1 MVLAETVR
9 RFNILCALGRD
20 EDFHRGETIFE
31 RHKAAKRRLLAP
43 ISRPPF
49 VAIPFD
55 RSLLS
60 TKGGLRTNEHGQV
73 LRPDGGVIA
82 GLYCAGA
89 AMANPIGTRA
99 ISAGTTIGP
108 NMTWGY
114 ICARHMLGA
123 N

>member
-1 MVLAETVR
+1 M
-9 RFNILCALGRD
+9 
-20 EDFHRGETIFE
+20 
-31 RHKAAKRRLLAP
+31 KP
-43 ISRPPF
+43 IVKPPF
-49 VAIPFD
+49 VAVSFN
-55 RSLLS
+55 RSVLS

-73 LRPDGGVIA
+73 IAHGGSVIA

-114 ICARHMLGA
+114 ISARHVLTSNRNA
-123 N
+123 QT

>member
-1 MVLAETVR
+1 
-9 RFNILCALGRD
+9 LGRD
-20 EDFHRGETIFE
+20 EDFHRGETVYQ
-31 RHKAAKRRLLAP
+31 RAKSGGRATLRP
-43 ISRPPF
+43 ILKPPF
-49 VAIPFD
+49 VAVSFN
-55 RSLLS
+55 RSVLS

-73 LRPDGGVIA
+73 LDRNGSVIA

-114 ICARHMLGA
+114 IGARHVLTSNRGA
-123 N
+123 QTPGQVGTAR